1 MLSWLLLYRLPYR
14 KSISSWPYFGD
25 HCHAAFSVE
34 FSSMYYEISQALGL
48 SKLLKI
54 VHVSGS
60 AAVRVTLNNGN
71 ALDTFSPKAFILS
84 SMASLVKTIFSL
96 GSDPGPILDRW
107 CMDLGIWLFQCA
119 SWLLGKKA
127 WSGNMNLLLQIGKPR
142 PSRGLASPWLLDLVC
157 LASNEE

>member
-1 MLSWLLLYRLPYR
+1 MLSWLLYRLPYR

-25 HCHAAFSVE
+25 HCHSAFSVE

-54 VHVSGS
+54 IHISGS
-60 AAVRVTLNNGN
+60 AAVRVTLNNDD

-84 SMASLVKTIFSL
+84 SMASLVKTLFSQ
-96 GSDPGPILDRW
+96 GSDPGPILDLW
-107 CMDLGIWLFQCA
+107 CMDLGIWLFKCA
-119 SWLLGKKA
+119 SWSLGKKA
-127 WSGNMNLLLQIGKPR
+127 WSGNTNSLLQIGKPR
-142 PSRGLASPWLLDLVC
+142 PSRGLTSPWLLDLVC